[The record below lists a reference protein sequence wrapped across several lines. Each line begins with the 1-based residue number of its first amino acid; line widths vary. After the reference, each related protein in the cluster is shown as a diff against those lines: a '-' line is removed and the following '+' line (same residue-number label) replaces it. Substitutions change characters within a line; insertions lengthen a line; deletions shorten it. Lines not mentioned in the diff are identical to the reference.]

1 MTFMMD
7 KLSFEES
14 LSEMKR
20 EDISCQN
27 DSNRPDFDLAA
38 SKNNIFSEDWQEA
51 LPTQMPLSV

>member
-27 DSNRPDFDLAA
+27 DSNRLNFDLAA